1 MKMQLGMTAKRR
13 VASSRV
19 YLDDNL
25 LGLYVV
31 ETKGKLVESYYALT
45 EELPFTE
52 WIPGE
57 IFLQTEDN
65 GTVTVKGTTC

>member
-1 MKMQLGMTAKRR
+1 MTAKRR

-31 ETKGKLVESYYALT
+31 ETKGKLVEGYYALT

-52 WIPGE
+52 WLQGE
-57 IFLQTEDN
+57 IFLQTEAN